1 MGQAS
6 LEMTFAL
13 TGLVHTP
20 NMKEPDSGELENV
33 PEKSDAFKPRFFITF
48 GDLGFNPG
56 ITRFRYF

>member
-1 MGQAS
+1 
-6 LEMTFAL
+6 MTFAL